1 MADTL
6 KKMKIIIIVL
16 SILLGLSLAA
26 LAGVIIYGQFNP
38 SNGSA
43 VIPDNYI
50 EPASSGELNTVAHS
64 FAQVPY
70 CCVRPFRQST
80 FRAIFP

>member
-6 KKMKIIIIVL
+6 KRMKIIIIVL

-50 EPASSGELNTVAHS
+50 EPTTAAN
-64 FAQVPY
+64 
-70 CCVRPFRQST
+70 
-80 FRAIFP
+80 

>member
-6 KKMKIIIIVL
+6 KRMKIIIIVL

-38 SNGSA
+38 SNG
-43 VIPDNYI
+43 
-50 EPASSGELNTVAHS
+50 
-64 FAQVPY
+64 F
-70 CCVRPFRQST
+70 C
-80 FRAIFP
+80 